1 MIFTLSCWE
10 KTYEMP
16 DTDCSVKKK
25 KNATDKLNN
34 LLFPCSFINSDFA
47 IGGGDTD
54 GDILLLVIFV

>member
-54 GDILLLVIFV
+54 GDI

>member
-1 MIFTLSCWE
+1 MRCQTQIAAL
-10 KTYEMP
+10 
-16 DTDCSVKKK
+16 KK

-54 GDILLLVIFV
+54 GDI